1 MTNFDDIYGSK
12 YLSVPDLGGST
23 LRVKI
28 GKVEV
33 ADLRE
38 KDGTTRKKYVL
49 FFDDGE
55 VKPMVVNKTNASV
68 LAAAFGKNKDDWVN
82 QRLELY
88 SEMTGLGKPGLRIR
102 VLRIQKPAAVAAK
115 PPPTEIDPPPVESVP
130 ADHDQDEEEF

>member
-49 FFDDGE
+49 FFNGE
-55 VKPMVVNKTNASV
+55 IKPMVVNKTNASV

-102 VLRIQKPAAVAAK
+102 VLQKPDDLNDAV
-115 PPPTEIDPPPVESVP
+115 PW
-130 ADHDQDEEEF
+130 